1 MFESSSK
8 TRLLHISPARTVQS
22 LTGAGRCACRMR
34 LFCRKRFDG
43 GGAEEPMRHE
53 LWIWGRSFQS
63 TAGGGDQAFI
73 WNLDS
78 NDVTRP
84 LLRRLRSRSSPD
96 TGMYNTYVEVE
107 LIVCTYH
114 SLLRSCGLVTWNG
127 GRGGVLI
134 RCTV

>member
-34 LFCRKRFDG
+34 LFCKKRFGG

-53 LWIWGRSFQS
+53 LWIWGRNFQS
-63 TAGGGDQAFI
+63 TAGGGGDQAFI

-78 NDVTRP
+78 NDVIRP

-96 TGMYNTYVEVE
+96 TGMY
-107 LIVCTYH
+107 CTIYM
-114 SLLRSCGLVTWNG
+114 
-127 GRGGVLI
+127 
-134 RCTV
+134 

>member
-1 MFESSSK
+1 MRVACVCFVK
-8 TRLLHISPARTVQS
+8 RG
-22 LTGAGRCACRMR
+22 LTGAAPKNPCVTSCG
-34 LFCRKRFDG
+34 F
-43 GGAEEPMRHE
+43 GGATSNPR
-53 LWIWGRSFQS
+53 R
-63 TAGGGDQAFI
+63 GGGDQAFI

-107 LIVCTYH
+107 LIVYIVHVQVHTYH
-114 SLLRSCGLVTWNG
+114 SLLRICGLVTWNW

-134 RCTV
+134 RCTVWVGDDEEWHW